1 MLIRRRLAAA
11 AAGATLALASP
22 AWAQEAFPSRSLQF
36 VLPNWDLK

>member
-11 AAGATLALASP
+11 AAALVLASP

-36 VLPNWDLK
+36 VLP